1 MGAVHGA
8 STLELDEEE
17 LSDMLEQKSP
27 ETRDIQPTA
36 VEQGTLFDKE
46 TLEHLKTE
54 RQHWEETTVHKSL
67 QKMPEGD
74 NLVTTSSVPINR
86 VYTPQ
91 DNENIDYSRDLGLPG
106 EYPYTRAVQPTMYRA
121 RPWTMRMFA
130 GFGTAED
137 TNARFKYLLQQGQT
151 GLSTAFDM
159 ATLYG
164 YDTDHPLAAGEFGKC
179 GVAISSLADMEILFA
194 DLPLDKITTSMTINS
209 PAAVIWAMYVVNA
222 EKRGIPMAR
231 LGGTLQNDILK
242 EYSAQKEFLF
252 PPEPSMR
259 LVTDTIEFGT
269 RHMPRWNTISI
280 SGYHIREAGATA
292 VQELA
297 FTIADGLAYV
307 DATLQRGLKIDEFA
321 PRLSFFFDVHNDF
334 FEEIAKFRVG
344 RRIWAKLMRE
354 RYGAKDQRSWL
365 MRCHAQTA
373 GVSLTAQQP
382 EVNVVRVAVQ
392 ALAAVLGGTNS
403 LHTNSFDEAL
413 ALPMEKAALIALR
426 TQQIIASESG
436 VVNTVD
442 PLGGSYF
449 IEILTDQT
457 EQAAKAYLEKID
469 ALGGVLPCIQNGFF
483 QREIAE
489 SAYRYQQEVDTHKR
503 TIVGVNDYLMEEEI
517 KVPTLYIDR
526 VGEMA
531 HLERLERVHKERDQD
546 AVKCALDELRRVAEG
561 TENTMPAIIEAV
573 KTYATLGEIMDV
585 FRSVFGNYME
595 PAVY

>member
-1 MGAVHGA
+1 
-8 STLELDEEE
+8 
-17 LSDMLEQKSP
+17 MLEQSAP
-27 ETRDIQPTA
+27 ETEDMNVVQ
-36 VEQGTLFDKE
+36 QGTLFDKE
-46 TLEHLKTE
+46 TLEQLKEE
-54 RQHWEETTVHKSL
+54 RRQWEETSVRKSQQRL
-67 QKMPEGD
+67 PEQD
-74 NLVTTSSVPINR
+74 NLITTSGVPINR

-91 DNENIDYSRDLGLPG
+91 DNESLDYSRDIGLPG
-106 EYPYTRAVQPTMYRA
+106 EYPYTRGVQQTMYRA
-121 RPWTMRMFA
+121 KPWTMRMFA

-137 TNARFKYLLQQGQT
+137 TNKRFKYLLSQGQT

-159 ATLYG
+159 PTLYG
-164 YDTDHPLAAGEFGKC
+164 YDTDHELAAGEFGKC
-179 GVAISSLADMEILFA
+179 GVAISSLADMEILF
-194 DLPLDKITTSMTINS
+194 DGLPLDKITTSMTINS
-209 PAAVIWAMYVVNA
+209 PASVIWAMYIVNA
-222 EKRGIPMAR
+222 EKRGFPMAS

-307 DATLQRGLKIDEFA
+307 DSALKRGLKIDEFA

-334 FEEIAKFRVG
+334 FEEVAKFRAG
-344 RRIWAKLMRE
+344 RRLWAKLMRE
-354 RYGAKDQRSWL
+354 RYGAKDPRSWL

-373 GVSLTAQQP
+373 GVSLTAQQTD
-382 EVNVVRVAVQ
+382 NNIMRTTIQ

-403 LHTNSFDEAL
+403 LHTNSLDEAL
-413 ALPMEKAALIALR
+413 ALPTEKAVLIALR
-426 TQQIIASESG
+426 TQQVIAHESG

-449 IEILTDQT
+449 IETLTDET
-457 EQAAKAYLEKID
+457 ERAALDYLNRID
-469 ALGGVLPCIQNGFF
+469 DLGGVLSCILNGFF

-489 SAYRYQQEVDTHKR
+489 SAYRYQQEIDQHKR
-503 TIVGVNDYLMEEEI
+503 TIVGVNDYIVEENI

-526 VGEMA
+526 VGERA
-531 HLERLERVHKERDQD
+531 HLERLQRVRHERDNA
-546 AVKCALDELRRVAEG
+546 AVKRSLSHLRRVAEG
-561 TENTMPAIIEAV
+561 KENTMPAIIEAV
-573 KTYATLGEIMDV
+573 KVYATLGEIMDV
-585 FRSVFGNYME
+585 FRGVFGDYME
-595 PAVY
+595 PAVF

>member
-1 MGAVHGA
+1 MPEQQA
-8 STLELDEEE
+8 SITPHPPFLFEESVLE
-17 LSDMLEQKSP
+17 S
-27 ETRDIQPTA
+27 
-36 VEQGTLFDKE
+36 
-46 TLEHLKTE
+46 LKIE
-54 RQHWEETTVHKSL
+54 RQQWEETTVQPSTHR
-67 QKMPEGD
+67 MPEREH
-74 NLVTTSSVPINR
+74 LMTTSGVSIHR

-91 DNENIDYSRDLGLPG
+91 DNAALDYRRDLNLPG
-106 EYPYTRAVQPTMYRA
+106 EYPYTRGVQPTMYRA

-137 TNARFKYLLQQGQT
+137 TNKRFKYLLSQGQT

-159 ATLYG
+159 PTLYG
-164 YDTDHPLAAGEFGKC
+164 YDTDHSMAAGEFGKC
-179 GVAISSLADMEILFA
+179 GVAISSLADMEILYQ

-209 PAAVIWAMYVVNA
+209 PAPVIWAMYIVNA
-222 EKRGIPMAR
+222 EKNGFPRAK

-242 EYSAQKEFLF
+242 EYIAQKEFLF

-297 FTIADGLAYV
+297 FTLADGLTYV
-307 DATLQRGLKIDEFA
+307 DHALARGLNIDEFA

-334 FEEIAKFRVG
+334 FEEIAKFRAA
-344 RRIWAKLMRE
+344 RRLWARLMRE
-354 RYGAKDQRSWL
+354 RYGAKDPRSWL
-365 MRCHAQTA
+365 LRCHAQTA

-382 EVNVVRVAVQ
+382 DNNIVRTSLQ

-403 LHTNSFDEAL
+403 LHTNSLDEAL
-413 ALPMEKAALIALR
+413 ALPTEKAALLALR

-449 IEILTDQT
+449 VEALTDQT
-457 EQAAKAYLEKID
+457 AEAAMDYINRID
-469 ALGGVLPCIQNGFF
+469 ALGGVLACIQNGFF

-531 HLERLERVHKERDQD
+531 HLERLERVRKERDQD
-546 AVKCALDELRRVAEG
+546 AVQRALDNLRHVAEG

-573 KTYATLGEIMDV
+573 KAYATLGEIIDI
-585 FRSVFGNYME
+585 FRSAFGDYME
-595 PAVY
+595 PAVF

>member
-1 MGAVHGA
+1 
-8 STLELDEEE
+8 
-17 LSDMLEQKSP
+17 
-27 ETRDIQPTA
+27 
-36 VEQGTLFDKE
+36 
-46 TLEHLKTE
+46 
-54 RQHWEETTVHKSL
+54 
-67 QKMPEGD
+67 MP
-74 NLVTTSSVPINR
+74 
-86 VYTPQ
+86 
-91 DNENIDYSRDLGLPG
+91 
-106 EYPYTRAVQPTMYRA
+106 
-121 RPWTMRMFA
+121 
-130 GFGTAED
+130 
-137 TNARFKYLLQQGQT
+137 
-151 GLSTAFDM
+151 
-159 ATLYG
+159 TLYG
-164 YDTDHPLAAGEFGKC
+164 YDTDHSMAAGEFGKC
-179 GVAISSLADMEILFA
+179 GVAISSLADMEILYQ

-209 PAAVIWAMYVVNA
+209 PAPVIWAMYIVNA
-222 EKRGIPMAR
+222 EKNGFPRAK

-242 EYSAQKEFLF
+242 EYIAQKEFLF

-297 FTIADGLAYV
+297 FTLADGLTYV
-307 DATLQRGLKIDEFA
+307 DHALARGLNIDEFA

-334 FEEIAKFRVG
+334 FEEIAKFRAA
-344 RRIWAKLMRE
+344 RRLWARLMRE
-354 RYGAKDQRSWL
+354 RYGAKDPRSWL
-365 MRCHAQTA
+365 LRCHAQTA

-382 EVNVVRVAVQ
+382 DNNIVRTSLQ

-403 LHTNSFDEAL
+403 LHTNSLDEAL
-413 ALPMEKAALIALR
+413 ALPTEKAALLALR

-436 VVNTVD
+436 VINTVD

-449 IEILTDQT
+449 VEALTDQT
-457 EQAAKAYLEKID
+457 EEAAMDYINRID
-469 ALGGVLPCIQNGFF
+469 ELGGVLACIQNGFF

-531 HLERLERVHKERDQD
+531 HLERLERVRKERNQD
-546 AVKCALDELRRVAEG
+546 AVKCALDNLRRVAEG

-573 KTYATLGEIMDV
+573 KAYATLGEIIDI
-585 FRSVFGNYME
+585 FRSAFGDYME
-595 PAVY
+595 PAVF

>member
-1 MGAVHGA
+1 
-8 STLELDEEE
+8 
-17 LSDMLEQKSP
+17 MLEQRPPETKEMKSP
-27 ETRDIQPTA
+27 AAQ
-36 VEQGTLFDKE
+36 QGTLFDKE
-46 TLEHLKTE
+46 TLEQLKAE
-54 RQHWEETTVHKSL
+54 RQQWEETAVRKSQQRL
-67 QKMPEGD
+67 PERD
-74 NLVTTSSVPINR
+74 NLITTSGVPINR

-91 DNENIDYSRDLGLPG
+91 DNEWLDYDRDMGLPG
-106 EYPYTRAVQPTMYRA
+106 EYPYTRGVQPTMYRA
-121 RPWTMRMFA
+121 KPWTMRMFA

-137 TNARFKYLLQQGQT
+137 TNKRFKYLLSQGQT

-159 ATLYG
+159 PTLYG
-164 YDTDHPLAAGEFGKC
+164 YDTDHELAAGEFGKC
-179 GVAISSLADMEILFA
+179 GVAVSSLADMEVLF
-194 DLPLDKITTSMTINS
+194 DGLPLDKITTSMTINS
-209 PAAVIWAMYVVNA
+209 PASVIWAMYIVNA
-222 EKRGIPMAR
+222 EKRGFPMAS

-252 PPEPSMR
+252 PPEPSLR

-269 RHMPRWNTISI
+269 RNMPRWNTISI

-307 DATLQRGLKIDEFA
+307 DAALKRGLKIDEFA

-334 FEEIAKFRVG
+334 FEEIAKFRAG
-344 RRIWAKLMRE
+344 RRLWARLMRE
-354 RYGAKDQRSWL
+354 RYGAKDPRSWL

-382 EVNVVRVAVQ
+382 DNNIMRTTIQ

-403 LHTNSFDEAL
+403 LHTNSLDEAL
-413 ALPMEKAALIALR
+413 ALPTEKAVLIALR
-426 TQQIIASESG
+426 TQQVIAHESG

-449 IEILTDQT
+449 IESLTDET
-457 EQAAKAYLEKID
+457 ERAAIDYLNRID
-469 ALGGVLPCIQNGFF
+469 ALGGVLACILNGFF

-489 SAYRYQQEVDTHKR
+489 SAYRYQQEIDQRKR
-503 TIVGVNDYLMEEEI
+503 TIVGVNDYIMEEDI
-517 KVPTLYIDR
+517 SVPTLYIDR
-526 VGEMA
+526 VGERA
-531 HLERLERVHKERDQD
+531 HLERLNRVRRERDNA
-546 AVKCALDELRRVAEG
+546 AVERSLENLRRVAQG

-585 FRSVFGNYME
+585 FRSVFGDYME

>member
-1 MGAVHGA
+1 
-8 STLELDEEE
+8 
-17 LSDMLEQKSP
+17 MLEQKSP
-27 ETRDIQPTA
+27 QDVSTGQTPA
-36 VEQGTLFDKE
+36 VEQGTLFDKDE
-46 TLEHLKTE
+46 LARLEQARADWEVKTVQPSLQRMPEREHL
-54 RQHWEETTVHKSL
+54 
-67 QKMPEGD
+67 M
-74 NLVTTSSVPINR
+74 TTSGVPVER

-91 DNENIDYSRDLGLPG
+91 DNAALDYQRDLNLPG
-106 EYPYTRAVQPTMYRA
+106 EYPYTRGVQPTMYRA
-121 RPWTMRMFA
+121 KPWTMRMFA

-137 TNARFKYLLQQGQT
+137 TNARFKYLLSQGQT

-159 ATLYG
+159 PTLYG
-164 YDTDHPLAAGEFGKC
+164 YDTDHPMAAGEFGKC
-179 GVAISSLADMEILFA
+179 GVAVSSLADMEILYK

-209 PAAVIWAMYVVNA
+209 PASVIWAMYIVNA
-222 EKRGIPMAR
+222 EKNGFPRAK

-242 EYSAQKEFLF
+242 EYIAQKEFLF

-269 RHMPRWNTISI
+269 RFMPRWNTVSI

-297 FTIADGLAYV
+297 FTLADGLAYV
-307 DATLQRGLKIDEFA
+307 DAALARGLQIDEFA

-334 FEEIAKFRVG
+334 FEEIAKFRAA
-344 RRIWAKLMRE
+344 RRLWARLMRE
-354 RYGAKDQRSWL
+354 RYGAKNPRSWML
-365 MRCHAQTA
+365 RCHAQTA

-382 EVNVVRVAVQ
+382 DNNVVRTTIQ

-403 LHTNSFDEAL
+403 LHTNSLDEAL
-413 ALPMEKAALIALR
+413 ALPTEKAALIALR

-449 IEILTDQT
+449 VEALTDQT
-457 EQAAKAYLEKID
+457 EQAALDYINRIES
-469 ALGGVLPCIQNGFF
+469 LGGVLACIQNGFF

-489 SAYRYQQEVDTHKR
+489 SAYRYQQEVDTHQR
-503 TIVGVNDYLMEEEI
+503 TIVGVNDYVMDEEM

-526 VGEMA
+526 VGEQA
-531 HLERLERVHKERDQD
+531 HLERLNRVRRERDQA
-546 AVKCALDELRRVAEG
+546 AVQHALDNLRRVAESN
-561 TENTMPAIIEAV
+561 ENTMPAIIEAV

-585 FRSVFGNYME
+585 FRSVFGEYME
-595 PAVY
+595 PAVF